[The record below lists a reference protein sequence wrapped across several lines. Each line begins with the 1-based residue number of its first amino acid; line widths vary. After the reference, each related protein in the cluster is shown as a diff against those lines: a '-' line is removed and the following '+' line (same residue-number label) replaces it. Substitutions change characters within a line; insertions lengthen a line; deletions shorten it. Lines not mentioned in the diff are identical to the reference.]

1 MMNRRSKVWLA
12 IGVVMLA
19 TAGSA
24 VALRA
29 NKPQGVA
36 AKGKEPPVLEF
47 AASDLVQLTPK
58 SLAVELAL
66 PGTVQALSQATV
78 RSKLSAEVRSVHVRE
93 GQKVGAGQ
101 VLVEFDTAA
110 LRVQLAE
117 RAATLES
124 ARAQLAQTERTRQV
138 NAQLVKQNFISQNAF
153 DTADAAHRAQ
163 AAAVEAAQAQLAQT
177 QLLLNDAVVRAPI
190 GGQVAKR
197 HVQPGE
203 KVGFDAPL
211 VAIVDLGQLEV
222 QAQAPVSDIAQ
233 IATGARAVVAIE
245 GLPDRTFE
253 GRVERI
259 NPSTE
264 AGTRSINFYVSI
276 ANEQSLLRAG
286 MFAKVRLHVGGDR
299 EVPALPLAAVRSDN
313 GQDVVW
319 VLADGKLRKQPV
331 TLGRRDERAQMVE
344 IRAGLAGGDRV
355 IATRFDNLR
364 EGLAAK
370 VISGAAGEPK
380 VAQDDKPRQAAS
392 PQPRVN

>member
-12 IGVVMLA
+12 IGAVLLVA
-19 TAGSA
+19 AGSA
-24 VALRA
+24 LALRA
-29 NKPQGVA
+29 SKPQGVA

-47 AASDLVQLTPK
+47 TASDLVQLAPR

-66 PGTVQALSQATV
+66 PGTVQAMSQATV
-78 RSKLSAEVRSVHVRE
+78 RSKLSAEVRSVRVRE
-93 GQKVGAGQ
+93 GEKVGAGQ

-190 GGQVAKR
+190 GGHVAKR

-211 VAIVDLGQLEV
+211 VAIVDLGKLEV
-222 QAQAPVSDIAQ
+222 QAQAPVSDVAQ
-233 IATGARAVVAIE
+233 IATGARAVVSIE
-245 GLPDRTFE
+245 GLSDRTFE

-264 AGTRSINFYVSI
+264 AGTRSINFYVSL
-276 ANEQSLLRAG
+276 ANEQALLRAG

-299 EVPALPLAAVRSDN
+299 EVPALPISAVRSDN

-355 IATRFDNLR
+355 IATKFDNLR

-370 VISGAAGEPK
+370 VISGAAGEAK
-380 VAQDDKPRQAAS
+380 VAQEDQLREAA
-392 PQPRVN
+392 PAQPRAN

>member
-1 MMNRRSKVWLA
+1 MNRQSKVWLA
-12 IGVVMLA
+12 IGAVLLVA
-19 TAGSA
+19 AGSA
-24 VALRA
+24 LALRA
-29 NKPQGVA
+29 SKPQGVA

-47 AASDLVQLTPK
+47 AASDLVQLAPR

-66 PGTVQALSQATV
+66 PGTVQAMSQATV
-78 RSKLSAEVRSVHVRE
+78 RSKLSAEVRSVRVRE
-93 GQKVGAGQ
+93 GEKVGAGQ

-190 GGQVAKR
+190 GGHVAKR

-211 VAIVDLGQLEV
+211 VAIVDLGKLEV
-222 QAQAPVSDIAQ
+222 QAQAPVSDVAQ
-233 IATGARAVVAIE
+233 IATGARAVVSIE

-264 AGTRSINFYVSI
+264 AGTRSINFYVSL

-299 EVPALPLAAVRSDN
+299 EVPALPISAVRSDN

-344 IRAGLAGGDRV
+344 VRAGLAGGDRV
-355 IATRFDNLR
+355 IATKFDNLR

-370 VISGAAGEPK
+370 VISGAAGEAR
-380 VAQDDKPRQAAS
+380 VAQEDKLREAAPAQS
-392 PQPRVN
+392 RAN

>member
-222 QAQAPVSDIAQ
+222 QAQAPV
-233 IATGARAVVAIE
+233 AIE

>member
-1 MMNRRSKVWLA
+1 MNRRSKVWLA
-12 IGVVMLA
+12 IGAVLLVA
-19 TAGSA
+19 AGSA
-24 VALRA
+24 LALRA
-29 NKPQGVA
+29 SKPQGVA

-47 AASDLVQLTPK
+47 AASDLVQLAPK

-66 PGTVQALSQATV
+66 PGTVQAMSQATV
-78 RSKLSAEVRSVHVRE
+78 RSKLSAEVRSVRVRE
-93 GQKVGAGQ
+93 GEKVGAGQ

-190 GGQVAKR
+190 GGHVAKR

-211 VAIVDLGQLEV
+211 VAIVDLGKLEV
-222 QAQAPVSDIAQ
+222 QAQAPVSDVAQ
-233 IATGARAVVAIE
+233 IATGARAVVSIE

-299 EVPALPLAAVRSDN
+299 EVPALPISAVRSDN

-344 IRAGLAGGDRV
+344 VRAGLAGGDRV
-355 IATRFDNLR
+355 IATKFDNLR

-370 VISGAAGEPK
+370 VISGAAGEAK
-380 VAQDDKPRQAAS
+380 VAQEDKLREAA
-392 PQPRVN
+392 PAQPRTN